1 MHSTALYLFE
11 SSYIIDVFSFND
23 ETQNDSM
30 LEEESSSDCDS
41 DEEVSDP
48 FKNEKVQ
55 EPQKKSCEML
65 QFGILSSGYVMASW
79 TEITGRRN
87 SP

>member
-1 MHSTALYLFE
+1 MYFYALMSISTHSTALYSFE
-11 SSYIIDVFSFND
+11 SSYFIDGVSFKD

-30 LEEESSSDCDS
+30 LEEESGSDCDS

-65 QFGILSSGYVMASW
+65 QFGILS
-79 TEITGRRN
+79 T
-87 SP
+87 

>member
-1 MHSTALYLFE
+1 MMYFYALMSISTHSIALYLFE

-30 LEEESSSDCDS
+30 LEEESGSDCDS

-48 FKNEKVQ
+48 FNFDRREMKN
-55 EPQKKSCEML
+55 
-65 QFGILSSGYVMASW
+65 Y
-79 TEITGRRN
+79 
-87 SP
+87 